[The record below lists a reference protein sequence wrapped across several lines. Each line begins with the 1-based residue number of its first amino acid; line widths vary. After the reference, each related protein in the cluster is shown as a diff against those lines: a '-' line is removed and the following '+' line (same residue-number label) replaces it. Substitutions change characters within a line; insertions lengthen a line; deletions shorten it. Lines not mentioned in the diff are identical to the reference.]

1 MMHISKGFVRFGI
14 GALLIASIPAVYMNN
29 AFGYLPIL
37 VIILSIPVSLLY
49 RELLRRNIVCLEQ
62 NEISTCQRGESLHFS
77 VKIQNL
83 SPLICPKAEAVL
95 FRSDPFG
102 EIQTATAVPLSINP
116 FETREF
122 SFTIPFAH
130 VGRYKVGLKELRVFG
145 LFGVA
150 STVVSAKSSH
160 LVDVVPKSYYL
171 STLAVYDKAYTESQ
185 RSLILSAAEE
195 MDYAGVREY
204 AFGDPIKM
212 IHWKLSAHLEGY
224 LTKQMEGYGAS
235 GISILVDLQLPNYST
250 EILMNV
256 LDCLVETSA
265 SLCRYA
271 KRNGMDYEILYYDK
285 SSDKRRFI
293 PADDLVDFSQLL
305 NDVTVIHKPPNG
317 NADLLRLL
325 REELISLYGKANLAV
340 CTANVTPELLQSLI
354 DAKGRKRHAILFY
367 ALPDTIDDVMRKER
381 KKSVSV
387 LETAG
392 IPYYIFSSPEDI
404 AKAGV

>member
-1 MMHISKGFVRFGI
+1 MRISKRFVLFGI
-14 GALLIASIPAVYMNN
+14 GALLIAFIPAVYMNS
-29 AFGYLPIL
+29 AFGYLPVL

-49 RELLRRNIVCLEQ
+49 RELLRRNITCLEQ
-62 NEISTCQRGESLHFS
+62 SEIDTCQRGENLHFS

-83 SPLICPKAEAVL
+83 SPLICPKAEAVF
-95 FRSDPFG
+95 FRSDPLG
-102 EIQTATAVPLSINP
+102 EIQKATAVPLSISS

-130 VGRYKVGLKELRVFG
+130 VGRYKAGLKELRVFG

-150 STVVSAKSSH
+150 SAVIPAKSCH
-160 LVDVVPKSYYL
+160 IVDVVPKSYYL
-171 STLAVYDKAYTESQ
+171 STLAIYDRVNTESQ
-185 RSLILSAAEE
+185 RALIRSAAEE

-212 IHWKLSAHLEGY
+212 IHWKLSAHSADY
-224 LTKQMEGYGAS
+224 LTKQMESYGAS
-235 GISILVDLQLPNYST
+235 GISILMDLQLPDYPI
-250 EILMNV
+250 ELLMNV
-256 LDCLVETSA
+256 LDCIAETSA

-271 KRNGMDYEILYYDK
+271 QRNGMDYEILYFDK
-285 SSDKRRFI
+285 SSVKRRFI
-293 PADDLVDFSQLL
+293 PADSVDFSQLL
-305 NDVTVIHKPPNG
+305 NDVTVIDKRPDG
-317 NADLLRLL
+317 NTDLLRLL

-354 DAKGRKRHAILFY
+354 DVKGRKRHAILFY
-367 ALPDTIDDVMRKER
+367 ALPDTMDDVMRKKR

-387 LETAG
+387 LEGAG

-404 AKAGV
+404 RKAGV